1 MNKRLQTAKYIIS
14 DLIAAGL
21 SWGLFYILRKKLI
34 ESDFFGYQIDINYD
48 NKFYLGLSVIP
59 FFWLFLNYLSG
70 YYKDVYHRSR
80 LKELGQTIAITVI
93 GIIIIFFTLL
103 LDDYVFSYKNYYRS
117 ILILFTLQF
126 LLTYIPRLIITTNTV
141 HKIQDRKIGF
151 KTLLIGS
158 NKKAYELFKQMLYEK
173 KSAGNIFIGFVS
185 VVEKPKYLLDKHIK
199 HLGNINE
206 LSKIIDENKVEE
218 VIIAIETSE
227 HNKINSIINKIDNK
241 NLVIKVI
248 PTLYDIIT
256 GSVKMSSLYSAP
268 LIQISRDL
276 MPEWQLNIKRI
287 LDIVIS
293 VLAIVILIPAFI
305 FISIGVLLSSAG
317 PLFYT
322 HERIGRYGKPFKIIK
337 FRSMYVNAEK
347 DGPALSTQNDKR
359 ITKFG
364 RFMRKSR
371 LDEIPQF
378 FNVIKGEM
386 SLVGPRPERQFF
398 IDQIMKKATHYAH
411 LQKVRPGITSW
422 GQVKFGYAE
431 NVDEMIERLKYD
443 LIYIENMSLYVDFKI
458 MIYTIKIILQR
469 KGKWFQELLTA
480 LTQNN

>member
-1 MNKRLQTAKYIIS
+1 MNKRLQTFKYIFS
-14 DLIAAGL
+14 DLVTASL
-21 SWGLFYILRKKLI
+21 SWTIFYILRKKLI
-34 ESDFFGYQIDINYD
+34 ESEFFGYQIDINYD
-48 NKFYLGLSVIP
+48 NKFYIGLISIP
-59 FFWLFLNYLSG
+59 FFWLLLNYLSG

-80 LKELGQTIAITVI
+80 LKELGQTIAITVA
-93 GIIIIFFTLL
+93 GVIIIFFTLL
-103 LDDYVFSYKNYYRS
+103 LDDYVFSYKNYYRTIS
-117 ILILFTLQF
+117 MLFILQF
-126 LLTYIPRLIITTNTV
+126 ILTYIPRLIITTQTV
-141 HKIQDRKIGF
+141 HKIQKRKIGF

-158 NKKAYELFKQMLYEK
+158 NKKAYDLYKQMEFEK

-185 VVEKPKYLLDKHIK
+185 VIEKPKYILDKHIK

-206 LSKIIDENKVEE
+206 LSAIIDKNNIEE

-268 LIQISRDL
+268 LIQISKDL
-276 MPEWQLNIKRI
+276 MPEWQLNVKRLI
-287 LDIVIS
+287 DIIFS
-293 VLAIVILIPAFI
+293 IIAIIILIPAYI
-305 FISIGVLLSSAG
+305 FLIIGVMISSAG
-317 PLFYT
+317 PIFYT

-347 DGPALSTQNDKR
+347 YGPALSSQNDNR

-364 RFMRKSR
+364 KFMRKVR

-386 SLVGPRPERQFF
+386 SIVGPRPERQFF
-398 IDQIMKKATHYAH
+398 IEQIMKKAPHYAH

-431 NVDEMIERLKYD
+431 NINEMIERLKYD
-443 LIYIENMSLYVDFKI
+443 LIYIENMSLYIDFKI

-469 KGKWFQELLTA
+469 KGK
-480 LTQNN
+480 